1 MLEPSEAWR
10 IGLVNLRSHKL
21 RSFLTMLGVVFG
33 VTAVVSM
40 LAIGEGAKRAAVEQ
54 IKLLGTNNIRV
65 RRLDLTPQ
73 QEADADRLQS
83 DGLTYRD
90 GEIIRSNLPHLDGV
104 CPLTFLE
111 EEVTRGERQSSG
123 RVIGT
128 DVDYAEVTNFKPAE
142 GRFVAAMDEHEAKR
156 VCVIGADVQHELFGQ
171 GNAIN
176 RRIRIG
182 DDWFTVVGV
191 MQQKKVRRGG
201 TNVIAVRDINK
212 DIYIPIGTAL
222 KRFTDADRPDRVDE
236 IAVRVANEDQV
247 LPMSDVLKRLLSRTH
262 HAAKDY
268 EIVIPAE
275 LLAQSQRTQRLF
287 NVVMGS
293 IAAIS
298 LLVGGIGIM
307 NIMLASVTERTR
319 EIGIRRAV
327 GASRQDVLSQFL
339 NETVLVSV
347 AGGLV
352 GIALGVIMAK
362 AINLFAGWETVISVA
377 GVLVAFAISAAI
389 GIVFG
394 LYPARKAAQLDP
406 IEALRYE

>member
-1 MLEPSEAWR
+1 MLDPSEAWR
-10 IGLVNLRSHKL
+10 IGLENLKSHKL
-21 RSFLTMLGVVFG
+21 RSFLTTLGVIFG

-40 LAIGEGAKRAAVEQ
+40 LSIGEGAKRAAVEQ

-73 QEADADRLQS
+73 QESEADRLQS
-83 DGLTYRD
+83 DGLSYRD
-90 GEIIRSNLPHLDGV
+90 GEIIRSNVPRLDGV
-104 CPLTFLE
+104 CPLRFLDVE
-111 EEVTRGERQSSG
+111 ITRGERQSSG

-142 GRFVAAMDEHEAKR
+142 GRFLAALDEHEAKR

-191 MQQKKVRRGG
+191 MQQKKVRKGG

-212 DIYIPIGTAL
+212 DVYIPIGTAL
-222 KRFTDADRPDRVDE
+222 KRFTDVDKPDMVDE
-236 IAVRVANEDQV
+236 IAVRVKDEDDV
-247 LPMSDVLKRLLSRTH
+247 LPMADVLKRLLSRTH
-262 HAAKDY
+262 HTAKDY
-268 EIVIPAE
+268 EVVIPAE

-327 GASRQDVLSQFL
+327 GATQSDVLSQFL

-347 AGGLV
+347 AGGLM

-362 AINLFAGWETVISVA
+362 AINLFAGWETVISIA
-377 GVLVAFAISAAI
+377 GVLVAFSISAAV

-394 LYPARKAAQLDP
+394 IYPARKAAELDP

>member
-1 MLEPSEAWR
+1 MLDPSEAWR
-10 IGLVNLRSHKL
+10 IGLENLKSHKL
-21 RSFLTMLGVVFG
+21 RSFLTTLGVIFG

-40 LAIGEGAKRAAVEQ
+40 LSIGEGAKRAAVEQ

-73 QEADADRLQS
+73 QESEADRLQS
-83 DGLTYRD
+83 DGLSYRD
-90 GEIIRSNLPHLDGV
+90 GEIIRSNVPRLDGV
-104 CPLTFLE
+104 CPLRFLDVE
-111 EEVTRGERQSSG
+111 ITRGERQSSG

-142 GRFVAAMDEHEAKR
+142 GRFLAALDEHEAKR

-191 MQQKKVRRGG
+191 MQQKKVRKGG

-212 DIYIPIGTAL
+212 DVYIPIGTAL
-222 KRFTDADRPDRVDE
+222 KRFTDVDKPDMVDE
-236 IAVRVANEDQV
+236 IAVRVKDEDDV
-247 LPMSDVLKRLLSRTH
+247 LPMADVLKRLLSRTH
-262 HAAKDY
+262 HTAKDY
-268 EIVIPAE
+268 EVVIPAE

-327 GASRQDVLSQFL
+327 GATQSDVLSQFL

-347 AGGLV
+347 AGGLI
-352 GIALGVIMAK
+352 GIVLGVIMAK
-362 AINLFAGWETVISVA
+362 AINLFAGWETVISIA
-377 GVLVAFAISAAI
+377 GVLVAFTISAAV

-394 LYPARKAAQLDP
+394 IYPARKAAELDP

>member
-1 MLEPSEAWR
+1 MLDPAEAWR
-10 IGLVNLRSHKL
+10 IGLENLRSHKL
-21 RSFLTMLGVVFG
+21 RSFLTTLGVIFG

-40 LAIGEGAKRAAVEQ
+40 LSIGEGAKRAAVEQ
-54 IKLLGTNNIRV
+54 IKLLGTNNIRI

-73 QEADADRLQS
+73 QEADAERLQS
-83 DGLTYRD
+83 DGLSYRD
-90 GEIIRSNLPHLDGV
+90 GEIIRTNLPHLDGV
-104 CPLTFLE
+104 CPLRFLDV
-111 EEVTRGERQSSG
+111 EVTRGGRQTSG

-142 GRFVAAMDEHEAKR
+142 GRFLAAMDEREAKQ
-156 VCVIGADVQHELFGQ
+156 VCVIGADVEHELFGQ

-176 RRIRIG
+176 RRIRIE
-182 DDWFTVVGV
+182 DSWFTVVGV
-191 MQQKKVRRGG
+191 MQQKRVRKGG

-222 KRFTDADRPDRVDE
+222 KRFTDADAPDRVDE
-236 IAVRVANEDQV
+236 IAVRVADEDQV
-247 LPMSDVLKRLLSRTH
+247 MPMADVLKRLLSRTH
-262 HAAKDY
+262 HTAKDY

-327 GASRQDVLSQFL
+327 GASRSDVLSQFL

-347 AGGLV
+347 AGGLI

-362 AINLFAGWETVISVA
+362 AINLFAGWETVISLA
-377 GVLVAFAISAAI
+377 GVVVAFGISAGV

-394 LYPARKAAQLDP
+394 LYPARKAAELDP
-406 IEALRYE
+406 IDALRYE

>member
-1 MLEPSEAWR
+1 MLAPSEAWR
-10 IGLVNLRSHKL
+10 MGLDNLRNHKL
-21 RSFLTMLGVVFG
+21 RSLLTTLGVIFG

-40 LAIGEGAKRAAVEQ
+40 LSIGEGAKRAAVEQ
-54 IKLLGTNNIRV
+54 IKLLGTNNIRI

-73 QEADADRLQS
+73 QAEEADRMQS
-83 DGLTYRD
+83 DGLTHRV
-90 GEIIRSNLPHLDGV
+90 GEIIRTNLPNLTGV
-104 CPLTFLE
+104 CPLRFLD
-111 EEVTRGERQSSG
+111 EEVARGARQSSG

-128 DVDYAEVTNFKPAE
+128 GVDYAQVTNFKPAE
-142 GRFVAAMDEHEAKR
+142 GRFLAALDERLAKR
-156 VCVIGADVQHELFGQ
+156 VCVIGQDVETELFGQ

-191 MQQKKVRRGG
+191 MEQKKVRKGG

-212 DIYIPIGTAL
+212 DIYIPIATAL
-222 KRFTDADRPDRVDE
+222 TRFTDADRPDMVDE
-236 IAVRVANEDQV
+236 IAVRVSSENEV
-247 LPMSDVLKRLLSRTH
+247 MPIADVLKRTLSRTH
-262 HAAKDY
+262 HNAKDY

-287 NVVMGS
+287 NIIMGS

-327 GASRQDVLSQFL
+327 GATRRDVLSQFL

-347 AGGLV
+347 AGGLM
-352 GIALGVIMAK
+352 GIVLGVIMAK
-362 AINLFAGWETVISVA
+362 VINLFAGWETVISLA
-377 GVLVAFAISAAI
+377 GVLVAFTISAAV

-394 LYPARKAAQLDP
+394 IYPARKAAELDP
-406 IEALRYE
+406 IDALRYE

>member
-10 IGLVNLRSHKL
+10 IGLDNLRSHKL
-21 RSFLTMLGVVFG
+21 RSFLTTLGVIFG

-40 LAIGEGAKRAAVEQ
+40 LSIGEGAKRAAVEQ

-65 RRLDLTPQ
+65 RRLEMTPQ

-90 GEIIRSNLPHLDGV
+90 GEIMRSSLPHLDGV
-104 CPLTFLE
+104 CPLRFLE

-142 GRFVAAMDEHEAKR
+142 GRFLAAMDEHEAKR

-191 MQQKKVRRGG
+191 MQQKKVRKGG

-222 KRFTDADRPDRVDE
+222 KRFTDADRPDMVDE
-236 IAVRVANEDQV
+236 IAVRVASEDDV
-247 LPMSDVLKRLLSRTH
+247 LPMADVLKRLLSRTH

-347 AGGLV
+347 AGGLT
-352 GIALGVIMAK
+352 GIVLGVIMAK
-362 AINLFAGWETVISVA
+362 AINLFAGWETVISLA
-377 GVLVAFAISAAI
+377 GVLVAFTISAAI

-394 LYPARKAAQLDP
+394 LYPARKAAALDP

>member
-1 MLEPSEAWR
+1 MLDPSEAWR
-10 IGLVNLRSHKL
+10 IGLENLRSHKL
-21 RSFLTMLGVVFG
+21 RSFLTTLGVIFG

-40 LAIGEGAKRAAVEQ
+40 LSIGEGAKRAAVEQ
-54 IKLLGTNNIRV
+54 IKLLGTNNIRI
-65 RRLDLTPQ
+65 RRLDLSPQ
-73 QEADADRLQS
+73 QQADAERLQS
-83 DGLTYRD
+83 DGLSYRD
-90 GEIIRSNLPHLDGV
+90 GQIIRSNLPYLDGV
-104 CPLTFLE
+104 CPLRFLE
-111 EEVTRGERQSSG
+111 VEVTRGDRQSSA

-128 DVDYAEVTNFKPAE
+128 DVDYAEVTNFRPAE
-142 GRFVAAMDEHEAKR
+142 GRFLAAMDEREAKQ
-156 VCVIGADVQHELFGQ
+156 VCVIGADVEHELFGQ

-176 RRIRIG
+176 RRIRIE
-182 DDWFTVVGV
+182 DSWFTVVGV
-191 MQQKKVRRGG
+191 MQQKRVRKGG
-201 TNVIAVRDINK
+201 TTVIAVRDINK

-222 KRFTDADRPDRVDE
+222 KRFTDADRPDMVDE
-236 IAVRVANEDQV
+236 IAVRVADEAQV
-247 LPMSDVLKRLLSRTH
+247 LPIADVLKRLISRTH
-262 HAAKDY
+262 HAAKDF

-327 GASRQDVLSQFL
+327 GATRSDVLSQFL

-347 AGGLV
+347 AGGLI

-362 AINLFAGWETVISVA
+362 AINLFAGWETVISLTGVFLAFGISA
-377 GVLVAFAISAAI
+377 GV

-394 LYPARKAAQLDP
+394 LYPARKAAELDP
-406 IEALRYE
+406 IDALRYE